1 MNMLNNSRNKVNSM
15 STMGGGLNHLTF
27 SNFLRNS
34 KNFKHLKLVR
44 KYWVLGVFCCLGEN
58 YEK

>member
-1 MNMLNNSRNKVNSM
+1 MMNKAINKVNSV
-15 STMGGGLNHLTF
+15 STMGGGLKRLSF
-27 SNFLRNS
+27 SNFPRNS
-34 KNFKHLKLVR
+34 KKVKHLKLVR

>member
-1 MNMLNNSRNKVNSM
+1 MMNKAMRKVNSV
-15 STMGGGLNHLTF
+15 STMGGGLNRQSF

-34 KNFKHLKLVR
+34 KKFKHLKLVR
-44 KYWVLGVFCCLGEN
+44 EYWVLGVFCCLGEK

>member
-1 MNMLNNSRNKVNSM
+1 MLNNLLNKVNSV
-15 STMGGGLNHLTF
+15 STMGGGLNRQNF

-34 KNFKHLKLVR
+34 NKVIHLKLVR
-44 KYWVLGVFCCLGEN
+44 EYWVLSVFCCLGGK